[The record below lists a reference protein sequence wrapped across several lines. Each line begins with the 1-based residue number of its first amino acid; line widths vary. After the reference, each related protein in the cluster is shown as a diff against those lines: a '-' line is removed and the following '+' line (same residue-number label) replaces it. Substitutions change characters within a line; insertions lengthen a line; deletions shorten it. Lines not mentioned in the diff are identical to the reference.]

1 MDGGPSVHAVWVQ
14 RGAPTDVDDVDN
26 VTFIMFPVWII
37 IRSYLVSTLVAISNI
52 LTDSSSKNS
61 DSDSPK
67 MSMIIYPLNQ

>member
-1 MDGGPSVHAVWVQ
+1 MQ

-37 IRSYLVSTLVAISNI
+37 IRSYLVSTLVAMSNI

-61 DSDSPK
+61 NSDSPK
-67 MSMIIYPLNQ
+67 NVNDHVPLNQSLKVS

>member
-1 MDGGPSVHAVWVQ
+1 MQ
-14 RGAPTDVDDVDN
+14 RGAPADLDNVGN

-61 DSDSPK
+61 DSDSSK
-67 MSMIIYPLNQ
+67 NVNDHIYP